1 MEVIYFIFTS
11 LSAVQTYDFPNIL
24 KVGEIHF
31 TATTRA
37 VLKIP
42 TSCLY
47 DRIEENFIVL
57 AYVSTHTLLF
67 DHYLSFQSEMERETR
82 ASKVSQH
89 LVPQPSCMV

>member
-11 LSAVQTYDFPNIL
+11 LSAVQIYDFPNIL
-24 KVGEIHF
+24 KVGEIRF

-47 DRIEENFIVL
+47 DRIEENFVVL
-57 AYVSTHTLLF
+57 AYVCHSLF
-67 DHYLSFQSEMERETR
+67 DHYLSFQSEMERETM